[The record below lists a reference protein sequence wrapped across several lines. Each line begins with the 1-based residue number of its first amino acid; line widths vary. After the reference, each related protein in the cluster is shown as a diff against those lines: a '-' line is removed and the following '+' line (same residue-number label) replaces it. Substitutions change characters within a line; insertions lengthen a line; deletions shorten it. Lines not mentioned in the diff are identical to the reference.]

1 MNIKYKIETFLFS
14 KLKECILLPSFQRNV
29 VWTEDKKREFIDSV
43 INGMPFGSLLLYR
56 ETPERY
62 LLVDGLQRYTTL
74 EEYSKNPANYIKI
87 EQYFKKQIEEIISNL
102 KNKTTANF
110 IEVRSTLIASI
121 KSNFSF
127 SRDTVEVV
135 KLIQQSLP
143 ILDIEPNCSLLLYS
157 ICDEFRKNFDVSTL
171 EIPLICYSGNFD
183 DLPLIFE
190 RMNANGTQLSKYDIY
205 AAKWCNIQFEYHDLT
220 ILQIIDDKY
229 LNMSE
234 NSGIEIHNYTEG
246 QIIKEQKINLF
257 EFCYAFGKQL
267 KKEVPLI
274 FASKNNQYNKSDVDS
289 AGFSLL
295 NVIFLGSNK
304 NMDSL
309 SKLFEKMDDKKVK
322 NLINVKNK
330 ILECAKSVSD
340 ILAFYTVMPD
350 KHSTSMFKYIESQ
363 IICII
368 ATLFKIRYIL
378 KDNFEIIEK
387 GGSKKLF
394 EQFQKN
400 MPKRYLYDIIINY
413 WGSSGDMR
421 IADELSKQISENR
434 YLTYISANQWD
445 NILSE
450 WMEDQLQ
457 KPMKN
462 IPSENKL
469 FLAYLLKMNFE
480 NSGVSHR
487 SYSYSAYPFEFD
499 YIISKDRF
507 NKKIKGING
516 LSSIGNLCILPQYVT
531 KSKHDLTIYEINDSK
546 IREICNNVICDFIY
560 PEQDELSFV
569 KTPDTLNNDN
579 FIRFVKE
586 RNRYLINLFKKM
598 IKY

>member
-87 EQYFKKQIEEIISNL
+87 EQYFKKQIEEIISKL

-127 SRDTVEVV
+127 SRTTYEIVEM
-135 KLIQQSLP
+135 IQKSLP
-143 ILDIEPNCSLLLYS
+143 ILEADTGCSLLLVS
-157 ICDEFRKNFDVSTL
+157 ICDEFRRNFDVSTL

-274 FASKNNQYNKSDVDS
+274 FACKNNQYNKSDVDS

-322 NLINVKNK
+322 NLINVKSK

-378 KDNFEIIEK
+378 KVDNFEIIER
-387 GGSKKLF
+387 GGAKKSF

-421 IADELSKQISENR
+421 IADELSKNITENR
-434 YLTYISANQWD
+434 YLTYVSANQWD
-445 NILSE
+445 KSLSE

-469 FLAYLLKMNFE
+469 FLTYLLKINFDV
-480 NSGVSHR
+480 SGVSLR
-487 SYSYSAYPFEFD
+487 SYSEHPFEFD
-499 YIISKDRF
+499 YIVSKDKF
-507 NKKIKGING
+507 NKKIKGTNG

-546 IREICNNVICDFIY
+546 IREICSNVICDFIY

-569 KTPDTLNNDN
+569 KTPDTLNNGN

-598 IKY
+598 IKS

>member
-87 EQYFKKQIEEIISNL
+87 EQYFKKQIEEIISKL

-127 SRDTVEVV
+127 SRTTYEIVEM
-135 KLIQQSLP
+135 IQKSLP
-143 ILDIEPNCSLLLYS
+143 ILEADTGCSLLLVS
-157 ICDEFRKNFDVSTL
+157 ICDEFRRNFDVSTL

-274 FASKNNQYNKSDVDS
+274 FACKNNQYNKSDVDS

-322 NLINVKNK
+322 NLINVKSK

-378 KDNFEIIEK
+378 KVDNFEIIER
-387 GGSKKLF
+387 GGAKKSF

-421 IADELSKQISENR
+421 IADELSKNITENR
-434 YLTYISANQWD
+434 YLTYVSANQWD
-445 NILSE
+445 NSLSE

-469 FLAYLLKMNFE
+469 FLTYLLKINFDV
-480 NSGVSHR
+480 SGVSLR
-487 SYSYSAYPFEFD
+487 SYSEHPFEFD
-499 YIISKDRF
+499 YIVSKDRF
-507 NKKIKGING
+507 NKKIKGTNG

-531 KSKHDLTIYEINDSK
+531 KSKHDLTIYEINYGNYDNI
-546 IREICNNVICDFIY
+546 IRDFIY

-569 KTPDTLNNDN
+569 KIPDTLNNGN
-579 FIRFVKE
+579 FIHFVKE